1 MPRSVE
7 DTEDEQETS
16 GDVVNLGTVDAHER
30 LVQRVAQEQDDIL
43 ATLQLVR
50 GDDLLEERLFDQ
62 LVDLLVEGLF
72 LDLRQRYL
80 EGDVERVIYVDELAR
95 LADLCRDAGLLPL
108 PSRDG

>member
-1 MPRSVE
+1 M
-7 DTEDEQETS
+7 
-16 GDVVNLGTVDAHER
+16 
-30 LVQRVAQEQDDIL
+30 QRVGQEQDDIL
-43 ATLQLVR
+43 GTLQLVR
-50 GDDLLEERLFDQ
+50 GDDLLEARLFEQ

-80 EGDVERVIYVDELAR
+80 EGDVEREEYVEELAG